1 MMKDGGRRT
10 KDERRRAKDEGR
22 RTKEQRAAYRASK
35 TRHLTRT
42 EIQAIEQFRARLHQI
57 LRADQIKSLI
67 LYGSKA
73 RGDAHRKSDVDL
85 LLVYE
90 NVTPAQK
97 EEIETVTDDLF
108 AQPRPQV
115 HVLTYPLEEVRRNA
129 ELGMPLFVNIAR
141 DGKTIEGEPL
151 MVNPT
156 DKPTVSRMFIESAR
170 KRLHSAQVLIDAGEY
185 RDSISRSY
193 YAVLDAADAAL
204 IIKGITPHS
213 HEGTLVLFSVHFVKK
228 GLVQKDFG
236 VLFKRMRK
244 ARQQA
249 DYSRQIVFTKEDA
262 EYWFALAREFVETI
276 EQSLPKWLEES

>member
-1 MMKDGGRRT
+1 MTKDGGRKT
-10 KDERRRAKDEGR
+10 KGERRAREKRA
-22 RTKEQRAAYRASK
+22 TYRVGG
-35 TRHLTRT
+35 TMGLTRA
-42 EIQAIEQFRARLHQI
+42 EKRVIDEFRARLHQI
-57 LRADQIKSLI
+57 LRAEQIKSLI

-85 LLVYE
+85 LLVYDG
-90 NVTPAQK
+90 VTPTQK
-97 EEIETVTDDLF
+97 EDIETLTDDLF

-115 HVLTYPLEEVRRNA
+115 HVLTYPLDEVRWNA
-129 ELGMPLFVNIAR
+129 ALGMPLFVNIAR
-141 DGKTIEGEPL
+141 DGKTLEGEPL
-151 MVNPT
+151 VVNPT

-213 HEGTLVLFSVHFVKK
+213 HEGTLMLFGAHFVRK

-236 VLFKRMRK
+236 ALFKRMRK

-249 DYSRQIVFTKEDA
+249 DYNRQVVFTKDDA

-276 EQSLPKWLEES
+276 ESSLPKWLEEP

>member
-1 MMKDGGRRT
+1 MTKDGGRKT
-10 KDERRRAKDEGR
+10 KGERRAREKRA
-22 RTKEQRAAYRASK
+22 TYRVGG
-35 TRHLTRT
+35 TMGLTRA
-42 EIQAIEQFRARLHQI
+42 EKRVIDEFRARLHQI
-57 LRADQIKSLI
+57 LRAEQIKSLI

-85 LLVYE
+85 LLVYDG
-90 NVTPAQK
+90 VTPTQK
-97 EEIETVTDDLF
+97 EDIETLTDDLF

-115 HVLTYPLEEVRRNA
+115 HVLTYPLDEVRWNA
-129 ELGMPLFVNIAR
+129 ALGMPLFVNIAR
-141 DGKTIEGEPL
+141 DGKTLEGEPL

-213 HEGTLVLFSVHFVKK
+213 HEGTLMLFGVHFVKK

-236 VLFKRMRK
+236 ALFKRMRK

-249 DYSRQIVFTKEDA
+249 DYNRQVVFTKDDA

-276 EQSLPKWLEES
+276 ESSLPKWLEEP